1 MKFRGFGKRSK
12 PHGDG
17 VKYFLGLV
25 SLAFL
30 LLSWPDRTAGAEEMG
45 PPDSARTFA
54 VRMDP
59 IGPPPSPLP
68 FSVGEKMSYHVSF
81 GAVPAGKAVLQ
92 VMDTVQINDQWC
104 WRVQSSARSAKGFD
118 WIFKVRDTIT
128 TWIDTDSIYS
138 HRFHKRLIEG
148 FYKDEKLVKFFPA
161 DSLVRYW
168 DEGKEK
174 DSRKVDPYVQDV
186 LSAGFRT
193 RTLEFEVGDTLAIRT
208 HDVNKTYD
216 LLVMVLARDTVQT
229 LAGEFDCFVCEP
241 VLKSGGL
248 FQKERKAHV
257 YVWVTADERRIP
269 VVMSSKVSF
278 GSVTVELEAYE
289 PGEGKRGV
297 TNQEFGRARDGGRP
311 DLGEFAP

>member
-1 MKFRGFGKRSK
+1 MIFSGFGKK
-12 PHGDG
+12 
-17 VKYFLGLV
+17 VKKRLGV
-25 SLAFL
+25 SLKHIFVMASLAML
-30 LLSWPDRTAGAEEMG
+30 LCTWSTKVAADEIG
-45 PPDSARTFA
+45 PPDSVRTFA
-54 VRMDP
+54 TRLDP
-59 IGPPPSPLP
+59 IGPPPTPLP

-118 WIFKVRDTIT
+118 WVFKVRDTIT

-138 HRFHKRLIEG
+138 HRFHKRLMEG

-174 DSRKVDPYVQDV
+174 DPKKVEPYVQDV

-193 RTLEFEVGDTLAIRT
+193 RTLDFELGDTLAIRT

-241 VLKSGGL
+241 ALKSGGL

-289 PGEGKRGV
+289 PGVGKLGI
-297 TNQEFGRARDGGRP
+297 TTGEYARARGGGRP
-311 DLGEFAP
+311 DLGNFAP